1 MFLESDHEKG
11 VARPDDDPAA
21 AAKRPQ
27 GRTRM
32 RIMSDEEMRQVMRLC
47 RWATI
52 CSVDPEGAPYAIEA
66 TPFHD
71 GEDVC
76 FMINPRG
83 GTWRNVQ
90 ANPRV
95 LLKFTLASPGLLWW
109 AGVSCHGRGGFDTDP
124 ANIRQGWALL
134 GEVMK
139 QDYSRFA
146 ERFCANPERSPLFR
160 VEVRAITGRC
170 SAAVGELL
178 NFQALRDELDESR
191 GLGLETVR

>member
-1 MFLESDHEKG
+1 MFLENDHEKNA
-11 VARPDDDPAA
+11 ARPGDDAA
-21 AAKRPQ
+21 GGAKRPQ
-27 GRTRM
+27 GSIRM
-32 RIMSDEEMRQVMRLC
+32 RTMSDEEMRQVMRLC

-90 ANPRV
+90 ANPKV
-95 LLKFTLASPGLLWW
+95 LLKFTLASSGLLWW

-124 ANIRQGWALL
+124 ESIRRGWALL

-146 ERFCANPERSPLFR
+146 EKFCANPERSPLFR
-160 VEVRAITGRC
+160 VAVRSITGRC

-178 NFQALRDELDESR
+178 NFQALGDEREESR
-191 GLGLETVR
+191 GLDLEPVR